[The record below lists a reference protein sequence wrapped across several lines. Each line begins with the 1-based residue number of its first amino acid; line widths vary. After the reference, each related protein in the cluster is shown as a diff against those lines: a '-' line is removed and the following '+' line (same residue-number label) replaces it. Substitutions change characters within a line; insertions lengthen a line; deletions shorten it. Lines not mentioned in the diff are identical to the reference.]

1 MFVSYST
8 SDEFSIH
15 TGISIVSLFENNK
28 EENSIIVYVFDLG
41 IKDDNKRKLES
52 IAKKYGRKIE
62 FLPIDDEKIRA
73 FLGDGIPYHY
83 GSLATYARLCA
94 TFLFPETV
102 HRTIYIDSDMV
113 ICKSLHDVYALDMG
127 DKIVAA
133 VPKNHDVDYIA
144 GSSKEEEMI
153 AKKNPLYFNAGF
165 LMIDIDNWRKADF
178 DKKVQES
185 AALLHEFTNK
195 DQSILNFAISQDQF
209 YRLPFKYN
217 YSIHIYPRYLIKR
230 WGKKAAPLTL
240 DEVIEADRDPAVVH
254 YNGPQSRPWY
264 KENTSCMAEY
274 YYRYKAMSPYADVP
288 LTSIFDSE
296 KFRKTSFL
304 GKAYMKLVYAVFQ
317 KRIGYPIFLINQ
329 LRINATLA
337 MKKRKRK

>member
-15 TGISIVSLFENNK
+15 TGISMISLFENNK
-28 EENSIIVYVFDLG
+28 EEDSIVVFVLDLG
-41 IKDDNKRKLES
+41 IKEDNRNKLLN
-52 IAKKYGRKIE
+52 IAEKYSRKIE
-62 FLPIDDEKIRA
+62 FLKIDDAKIQA
-73 FLGDGIPYHY
+73 FLGRSIPYHY

-94 TFLFPETV
+94 TFLYPDYV
-102 HRTIYIDSDMV
+102 NRIMYIDSDMIV
-113 ICKSLHDVYALDMG
+113 CKSLHDVYALDMG
-127 DKIVAA
+127 NKIVAA
-133 VPKNHDVDYIA
+133 VPEKKEIDYLA
-144 GSSKEEEMI
+144 GGSLEEAMI
-153 AKKNPLYFNAGF
+153 VEKSPLYFNAGF
-165 LMIDIDNWRKADF
+165 LIIDIDNWKKLDF
-178 DKKVQES
+178 DEAVRES
-185 AALLHEFTNK
+185 AQSLREFVNK
-195 DQSILNFAISQDQF
+195 DQSILNFAITDNQF

-217 YSIHIYPRYLIKR
+217 YPMHRYPRYLIKQ
-230 WGKKAAPLTL
+230 WGKKAFPLTL
-240 DEVIEADRDPAVVH
+240 DEVVDADKDPAIVH
-254 YNGPQSRPWY
+254 YKGIQSRPWY

-296 KFRKTSFL
+296 KFKKTSFL
-304 GKAYMKLVYAVFQ
+304 GKVYMKLVYAVFQ